1 MAEVTALKIGLALP
15 LSNGAK
21 VFGVL
26 SEDRACTCFEL
37 TAPDG
42 IVTRL
47 ALTDEALVA
56 MVDIRT
62 ELLMKDAAAGVLG
75 TPKASDETRK
85 NTDAAAVS
93 AAQP

>member
-1 MAEVTALKIGLALP
+1 MACRRFPVAEKIALKIGLALP

-21 VFGVL
+21 VLGVL
-26 SEDRACTCFEL
+26 SEDRSCTCFEL

-47 ALTDEALVA
+47 ALTDEALEA

-62 ELLMKDAAAGVLG
+62 ELLLKDAASGVALG
-75 TPKASDETRK
+75 DGSKR
-85 NTDAAAVS
+85 
-93 AAQP
+93 